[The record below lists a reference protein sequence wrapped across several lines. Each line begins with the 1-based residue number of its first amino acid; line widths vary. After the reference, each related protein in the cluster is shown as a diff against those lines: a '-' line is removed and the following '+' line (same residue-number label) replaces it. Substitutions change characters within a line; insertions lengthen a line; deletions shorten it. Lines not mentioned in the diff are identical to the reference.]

1 MEALQHF
8 VINSKM
14 NGREITPNLNKLV
27 KESLYFDNIYV
38 QVAGGNTSD
47 AEFMTNTSLYPAK
60 EGAAYLDCNK
70 RV

>member
-47 AEFMTNTSLYPAK
+47 AEL
-60 EGAAYLDCNK
+60 
-70 RV
+70 